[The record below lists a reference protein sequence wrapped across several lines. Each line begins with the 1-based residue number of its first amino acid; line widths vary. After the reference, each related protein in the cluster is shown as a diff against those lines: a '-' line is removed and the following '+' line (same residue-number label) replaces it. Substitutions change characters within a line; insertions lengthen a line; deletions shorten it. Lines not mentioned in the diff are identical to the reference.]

1 MTAFH
6 TAPEQLSS
14 STYDFGPPIFISV
27 FDGLMC
33 CGNPIR
39 SLRFDT
45 VPPTILYLNS
55 FFWLVNLMLQKFH
68 TLHSVLLPISD
79 HVSVSADWLIFFCG
93 NLILDQ
99 KKKKKMRGIARIK
112 TPSLNQILWPEI
124 SYLLPLFMRGKLA
137 ASKIDCGDKI

>member
-1 MTAFH
+1 MKRAHKQIKGAHKDGCGICFAHKSVTAFH

-55 FFWLVNLMLQKFH
+55 FFLLVNLMLQKFH
-68 TLHSVLLPISD
+68 SLHSVLLPISD
-79 HVSVSADWLIFFCG
+79 HISVSADWLIFFCG

-99 KKKKKMRGIARIK
+99 KKKWK
-112 TPSLNQILWPEI
+112 E
-124 SYLLPLFMRGKLA
+124 LLE
-137 ASKIDCGDKI
+137 SKPHP